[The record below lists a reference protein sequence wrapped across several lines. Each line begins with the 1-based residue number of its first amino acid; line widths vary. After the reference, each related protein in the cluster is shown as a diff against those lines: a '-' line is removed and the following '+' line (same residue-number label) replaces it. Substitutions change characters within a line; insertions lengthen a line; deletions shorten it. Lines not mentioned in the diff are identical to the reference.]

1 MLTVAL
7 LTVGTGDQLTG
18 GHLFHRRMVEAA
30 PRHDA
35 RLGLVP
41 VGRWRAPAAAGDRPD
56 VVLIDSLAATR
67 VALDPRCRRLGR
79 ASGSEPRWPGAVPLA
94 AVLHQPPGGVDGGP
108 LRRWAQAPLDRS
120 LYRRCRL
127 LLAASAALRDEV
139 VHRHG
144 LPPERVVV
152 VPPGCDV
159 ASRPRRAT
167 GPDLRRG
174 RRVALLSVANWA
186 PHKGVLDLL
195 AALARLPDGDATL
208 HLAGRDD
215 VEARYTRRVRA
226 RLAAPDLTGRV
237 VVHGP
242 LARERVAALYA
253 GADVFVLP
261 SYRESYGTVY
271 GEALAA
277 GLPVVGWRAGNL
289 PHLATDG
296 VEGVLVAPGD
306 VAGLAAVLARLARD
320 DGWRSRLAA
329 GARGRG
335 ATLPRWDDT
344 AAAFFGAL
352 RDLAGDSG

>member
-18 GHLFHRRMVEAA
+18 GHLYHRRMAEAA

-35 RLGLVP
+35 RLELVS
-41 VGRWRAPAAAGDRPD
+41 VGRWRAPAAGGDRPDPD

-67 VALDPRCRRLGR
+67 LALRGWSRRGGR
-79 ASGSEPRWPGAVPLA
+79 PGPPLA

-159 ASRPRRAT
+159 AGRPRRAT
-167 GPDLRRG
+167 GADLRRG

-242 LARERVAALYA
+242 LASERVAALYA

-306 VAGLAAVLARLARD
+306 VAGLAAVLARLAHD